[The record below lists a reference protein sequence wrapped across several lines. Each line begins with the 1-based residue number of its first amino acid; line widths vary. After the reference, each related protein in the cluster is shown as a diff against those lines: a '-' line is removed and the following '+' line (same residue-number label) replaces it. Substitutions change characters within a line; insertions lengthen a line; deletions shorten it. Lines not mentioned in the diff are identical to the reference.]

1 MSKKSRSKPAV
12 QAPPTV
18 SDTVAMTEAARAS
31 RQQARTEAGK
41 TPQQTRAQ
49 RAQRSAGRPVV
60 MNERKDERFKTYQK
74 QKQQALYTKI
84 GFGVL
89 ALLVVLGGAWWGYG
103 QWRQAKVSDD
113 VQRYFGAGD
122 FAGLHKDGDILYE
135 EVPPVGGAHNV
146 LWQNCGYY
154 SQTINNVNAVHA
166 LEHGAVWITY
176 DPKLPAD
183 QIQTLKDKTKQTY
196 VLVSPYPGLTSPVV
210 ASVWGSQIKLDGASD
225 WRLDAFIKKYRQNPD
240 NTPERGALCTLG
252 TSATTTT
259 APQTVPFVRTAGS
272 APVGGVTVPE
282 ATATAQA
289 LLAGTPTASP
299 PVPPATAEAA
309 SGTPAA
315 MGPPIGPPAASPAN
329 SPAASPS
336 VSPEA
341 SSIASPVATPGT

>member
-1 MSKKSRSKPAV
+1 MSKKSRSKPGVPTIPASS
-12 QAPPTV
+12 TV
-18 SDTVAMTEAARAS
+18 SGTVARAEAS
-31 RQQARTEAGK
+31 RTSRQSKADAAK

-49 RAQRSAGRPVV
+49 RAAARSARPVV

-74 QKQQALYTKI
+74 QKQQALFTKI

-89 ALLVVLGGAWWGYG
+89 ALLVVLGASWWGYG

-113 VQRYFGAGD
+113 VTRYFGAGD

-135 EVPPVGGAHNV
+135 EVPPVGGPHNAV
-146 LWQNCGYY
+146 WQNCGYY
-154 SQTINNVNAVHA
+154 SQTLNNVNAVHA

-196 VLVSPYPGLTSPVV
+196 VLVSPYPGLSSPVV
-210 ASVWGSQIKLDGASD
+210 ASVWGSQIKLDSASD
-225 WRLDAFIKKYRQNPD
+225 WRLDAFIKKYRQKPD

-259 APQTVPFVRTAGS
+259 APQTVPYVRTAGA
-272 APVGGVTVPE
+272 APVGGVTLPE

-289 LLAGTPTASP
+289 LLAAT
-299 PVPPATAEAA
+299 PPATAAA
-309 SGTPAA
+309 ATGSPAVV
-315 MGPPIGPPAASPAN
+315 GPPVTSPEASPSA

-336 VSPEA
+336 ASPEA
-341 SSIASPVATPGT
+341 SPIASPVATPKT